1 MLREPA
7 RLIAYRRLLLD
18 ELLTAA
24 SFLAAHQLRSQLGPV
39 LLPSVFPGGL
49 YPLSTYLPLLPFV
62 LVVWGLL
69 LTALRAAAPGEAFSL
84 PREIGRVLRAVALGV
99 LVVAAAGYLLRLEF
113 VSRPF
118 LLLFG
123 VTSALAMT
131 LARVLERRT
140 RWGRR
145 LLRAPERVVV
155 VVGCDDDAV
164 ALAGRIA
171 AHRDWGFTVRGLVDA
186 DGCGR
191 TEVGGLPVLA
201 TVDRLPDLLASEVID
216 EVVLAVAPRQLGDQ
230 EDLLLRCQ
238 ELGVRVRVALR
249 PFAHLAPRLEVER
262 FDGVPL
268 LTFATMP
275 TATLALFVKRVFDV
289 VVAALGLVVLLPLWL
304 LIAVAIR
311 LSSAGPVLFR
321 QVRCGLRGRRF
332 VLLKFRTMVEDA
344 DQRRA
349 EVDHLNVMDGP
360 VFKAPDDPRVTG
372 LGRWLRRSSLDE
384 LPQLV
389 NILRGDMS
397 LVGPRPPLPDE
408 VVRYQPWQRRRLAMK
423 PGLTCLWQ
431 VSGRSALDFA
441 TWMELDLAYIDSWS
455 LWLDLKILARTVP
468 AVLRGHGA
476 E

>member
-1 MLREPA
+1 VLREPA

-24 SFLAAHQLRSQLGPV
+24 SFLAAHQLRSHFGPV

-84 PREIGRVLRAVALGV
+84 PREIGRVVRAVALGV
-99 LVVAAAGYLLRLEF
+99 LVVAASGYLLRLEF

-123 VTSALAMT
+123 ATSAVTLT
-131 LARVLERRT
+131 LARVVERRT

-145 LLRAPERVVV
+145 LFRAPERVVV

-164 ALAGRIA
+164 ELARRIA
-171 AHRDWGFTVRGLVDA
+171 AHRDWGFSVRGLIDA

-191 TEVGGLPVLA
+191 AEVGGLPLLA
-201 TVDRLPDLLASEVID
+201 TVEKLPALLATEVID

-249 PFAHLAPRLEVER
+249 PFAHLQPRLEVER
-262 FDGVPL
+262 FEGVPL

-275 TATLALFVKRVFDV
+275 TATLALFVKRVADV
-289 VVAALGLVVLLPLWL
+289 LVSALGLVVLLPLWA
-304 LIAVAIR
+304 LIALLVK
-311 LSSAGPVLFR
+311 LSSRGPVLFR
-321 QVRCGLRGRRF
+321 QERCGLRGRRF
-332 VLLKFRTMVEDA
+332 VLLKFRTMIEDA
-344 DQRRA
+344 DRRRS

-360 VFKAPDDPRVTG
+360 VFKAPGDPRVTG
-372 LGRWLRRSSLDE
+372 VGRFLRRSSLDE

-389 NILRGDMS
+389 NVLRGDMS
-397 LVGPRPPLPDE
+397 LVGPRPPIPDE
-408 VVRYQPWQRRRLAMK
+408 VARYQSWQRRRLAMK

-431 VSGRSALDFA
+431 VSGRSGLDFA
-441 TWMELDLAYIDSWS
+441 TWMELDLAYIDAWS
-455 LWLDLKILARTVP
+455 LWLDVKILARTVP
-468 AVLRGHGA
+468 AVLRGRGA
-476 E
+476 Q

>member
-1 MLREPA
+1 VLREPA

-24 SFLAAHQLRSQLGPV
+24 SFLAAHQLRSHLGPV

-49 YPLSTYLPLLPFV
+49 YPLATYLPLLPFV

-84 PREIGRVLRAVALGV
+84 PREIGRVVRAVALGV
-99 LVVAAAGYLLRLEF
+99 LVVASAGYLFRLEF

-123 VTSALAMT
+123 ATSAVTLA
-131 LARVLERRT
+131 LARVIERRT
-140 RWGRR
+140 AWGRR
-145 LLRAPERVVV
+145 LLQAPERVVV
-155 VVGCDDDAV
+155 VVGCDDAAV
-164 ALAGRIA
+164 ELAGRIA
-171 AHRDWGFTVRGLVDA
+171 AHRLWGFTVRGLIDA
-186 DGCGR
+186 DNCGR
-191 TEVGGLPVLA
+191 ATAGGLPILA
-201 TVDRLPDLLASEVID
+201 GVAGLPQLLAAEVID

-249 PFAHLAPRLEVER
+249 PFAHLQPRLEVER

-275 TATLALFVKRVFDV
+275 TATLALFVKRVADV
-289 VVAALGLVVLLPLWL
+289 VVSALGLIVTLPLSA
-304 LIAVAIR
+304 LIAVLIK
-311 LSSAGPVLFR
+311 LSSPGPVLFR
-321 QVRCGLRGRRF
+321 QERCGLRGRRF
-332 VLLKFRTMVEDA
+332 VVLKFRTMVEDA
-344 DQRRA
+344 DRRRS

-389 NILRGDMS
+389 NVLRGDMS

-408 VVRYQPWQRRRLAMK
+408 VSRYQPWQRRRLAMK

-431 VSGRSALDFA
+431 VSGRSGLDFA

-455 LWLDLKILARTVP
+455 LWLDLRILAQTVP
-468 AVLRGHGA
+468 AVLRGRGA
-476 E
+476 Q

>member
-24 SFLAAHQLRSQLGPV
+24 SFLAAHQLRSHLGPV

-49 YPLSTYLPLLPFV
+49 YPLATYLPLLPFV

-84 PREIGRVLRAVALGV
+84 PREIGRVVRAVALGV
-99 LVVAAAGYLLRLEF
+99 LVVASAGYLFRLEF

-123 VTSALAMT
+123 ATSAVALI
-131 LARVLERRT
+131 LARVAERRT

-145 LLRAPERVVV
+145 LFQAPERVVV

-164 ALAGRIA
+164 ALARRIA

-191 TEVGGLPVLA
+191 AEVGGLPVLA
-201 TVDRLPDLLASEVID
+201 AVDGLPALLAAEVID
-216 EVVLAVAPRQLGDQ
+216 EVVLAVAPRQLGEQ

-238 ELGVRVRVALR
+238 ELGVRVRVALK
-249 PFAHLAPRLEVER
+249 PFAHLQPRLEVER

-289 VVAALGLVVLLPLWL
+289 VVAVLGLVVLLPLWL
-304 LIAVAIR
+304 LIALAIR

-332 VLLKFRTMVEDA
+332 VLLKFRTMVADA
-344 DQRRA
+344 VQRRA

-389 NILRGDMS
+389 NVLRGDMS

-408 VVRYQPWQRRRLAMK
+408 VARYQPWQRRRLAMK

-455 LWLDLKILARTVP
+455 LWLDLRILARTVP

>member
-1 MLREPA
+1 VLRDPA

-24 SFLAAHQLRSQLGPV
+24 SFLAAHQLRSHLGPV

-99 LVVAAAGYLLRLEF
+99 LIVAASGYLLRLEF

-123 VTSALAMT
+123 ATSAVALT
-131 LARVLERRT
+131 LARVAERRT
-140 RWGRR
+140 RWGRH
-145 LLRAPERVVV
+145 LFRAPERVVV
-155 VVGCDDDAV
+155 VVGCDDAAV
-164 ALAGRIA
+164 ELARRIA
-171 AHRDWGFTVRGLVDA
+171 AHRDWGFTVRGLIDA

-191 TEVGGLPVLA
+191 TEVAGLPVLA
-201 TVDRLPDLLASEVID
+201 TVQRLPALLATEVID

-249 PFAHLAPRLEVER
+249 PFAHLQPRLEVER

-275 TATLALFVKRVFDV
+275 TATLALFVKRVADV
-289 VVAALGLVVLLPLWL
+289 LVSALGLVVLMPLL
-304 LIAVAIR
+304 ALIALLVK
-311 LSSAGPVLFR
+311 LSSRSPILFR
-321 QVRCGLRGRRF
+321 QERCRLRGRRF

-344 DQRRA
+344 DR
-349 EVDHLNVMDGP
+349 
-360 VFKAPDDPRVTG
+360 
-372 LGRWLRRSSLDE
+372 RRSRSITSTSWMAGVQGAGR
-384 LPQLV
+384 PARHRGRALV
-389 NILRGDMS
+389 AP
-397 LVGPRPPLPDE
+397 V
-408 VVRYQPWQRRRLAMK
+408 
-423 PGLTCLWQ
+423 
-431 VSGRSALDFA
+431 
-441 TWMELDLAYIDSWS
+441 
-455 LWLDLKILARTVP
+455 LARRVAATRQRP
-468 AVLRGHGA
+468 AW
-476 E
+476 